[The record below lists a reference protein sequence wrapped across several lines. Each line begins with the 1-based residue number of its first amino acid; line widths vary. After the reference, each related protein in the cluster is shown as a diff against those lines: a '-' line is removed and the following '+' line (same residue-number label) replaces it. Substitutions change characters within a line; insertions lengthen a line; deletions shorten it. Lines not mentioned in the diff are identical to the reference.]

1 MVTMSALTM
10 SAARRDELAAVS
22 LFRGLSPR
30 ALERVDALGTELEV
44 RAGRTLTTEGAAARE
59 AFVILHG
66 DVEVVARGRRVA
78 TVGAGDVLGEM
89 ALVDNRPRTATARA
103 LTDVRVLVLD
113 VRGFWSLLEE
123 PLVAERVLELA
134 SARRSDG

>member
-1 MVTMSALTM
+1 MT
-10 SAARRDELAAVS
+10 SAARREQLAAVS

-30 ALERVDALGTELEV
+30 ALERVDTLGTELEV
-44 RAGRTLTTEGAAARE
+44 RAGRPLTVEGAVARE
-59 AFVILHG
+59 AFVILDG
-66 DVEVVARGRRVA
+66 EVEVLSGDKRVA

-123 PLVAERVLELA
+123 PLVAERVLEMA
-134 SARRSDG
+134 SVRRSDG